1 MTNSVIIEPFSAFCT
16 LMGPNL
22 NLAFD
27 ELGDNEILSVYAA
40 LGGHLAYGFMFLR
53 RAAERYHYAALA
65 SAVFARHF
73 LTYR

>member
-1 MTNSVIIEPFSAFCT
+1 
-16 LMGPNL
+16 MGPNL

-40 LGGHLAYGFMFLR
+40 PGGHLAYGLMFIG

-65 SAVFARHF
+65 SAVFARH
-73 LTYR
+73 LSNVSLNAGAPAAE